1 MPYGLTY
8 SLSLIF
14 LCVVYQLHLY
24 YSTTKKLVNN
34 YFIIF
39 KNFFF
44 SFIFL
49 FFPLILIN
57 THMYTYTRRKIKIPI
72 TTRRTRQNLTHTR
85 RKPPKITSC
94 SVKAAPRS
102 AGSFSAQRKKKRPIP
117 SGLILQEY

>member
-8 SLSLIF
+8 FLSPYF

-72 TTRRTRQNLTHTR
+72 ITRRTRQNLTHPTETAQ
-85 RKPPKITSC
+85 KATSC
-94 SVKAAPRS
+94 SVKTALRS
-102 AGSFSAQRKKKRPIP
+102 AGSFSIQNKRKRPIP